1 MEKEAF
7 DSFKETLQ
15 SLSERQKADFC
26 TLLMPIQ
33 ARCAA
38 GIAWTYQSNEW
49 NFPHHESKPF
59 LSISELSRIYS
70 IERNP
75 IQWSVLFRKV
85 STACDSNVNFTSSCH
100 ESQLDGRNIWVKKH
114 VGIRNLT
121 NLHKNAFSTVLFS
134 KTFIVLTKSC
144 VASVLEISKSKQYI
158 IIIVLNWWS
167 LPQSRNQSSLSEF
180 AQSRLDVPTALLWY
194 LWKWLINIIKA
205 LEENRNKNIIRK
217 RANAIHQSAT

>member
-144 VASVLEISKSKQYI
+144 VASVLEI
-158 IIIVLNWWS
+158 
-167 LPQSRNQSSLSEF
+167 
-180 AQSRLDVPTALLWY
+180 
-194 LWKWLINIIKA
+194 
-205 LEENRNKNIIRK
+205 
-217 RANAIHQSAT
+217 RANNIFTLASFNCFKLAKSSFITVSARTIALSVISLEIRPIKFRMFQLLCFDMKMINKYYQSVGGKSE